1 MASIKAFSKAV
12 LLPAAVAFWAG
23 GLHAETITQSNG
35 VTTIRGVD
43 DAASAEQ
50 RQTSRAR
57 SGVTVFR
64 GTSNAAAQAA
74 AAPEAPAAQHVQVL
88 SGKNLW
94 LYDADTKQITACS
107 LRYDSYGNRFVRCSS
122 DDY

>member
-1 MASIKAFSKAV
+1 MTSIKAFSKAV

-50 RQTSRAR
+50 RQTSRGR

-64 GTSNAAAQAA
+64 GTSNAAARA
-74 AAPEAPAAQHVQVL
+74 AAPEAPATQHVQVL

-107 LRYDSYGNRFVRCSS
+107 LRYDSYGNRFVRCNS
-122 DDY
+122 DEY